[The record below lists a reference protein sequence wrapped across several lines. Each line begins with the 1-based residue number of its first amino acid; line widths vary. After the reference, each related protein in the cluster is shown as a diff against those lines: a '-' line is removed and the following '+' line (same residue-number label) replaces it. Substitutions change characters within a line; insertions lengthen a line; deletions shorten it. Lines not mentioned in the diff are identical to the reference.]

1 MGKRLH
7 RALVM
12 LLLTVS
18 ILLAAVAPAFA
29 ATVTV
34 SAIRVG
40 QYTDYTRIVIEANG
54 TTTYAKSTVNDPY
67 RIIIDINNATLGSIS
82 GPLDVDDGTVRQVR
96 WSQYSPTVVRVV
108 IELEV
113 AMPYTASTLSGP
125 FRVVVDVTKQKSNQP
140 APGIRVGLLWQ
151 QSEVAFGGTGA
162 FDIVNLATGGVIAT
176 GSANST
182 WKVKSETAGYGV
194 YNPSGTK
201 VGTFTG
207 PVRIKLQN
215 PASYRLTAKS
225 LQYRGEFEVK
235 KNATNQIA
243 LINELD
249 TESYLYGV
257 VPKEMPS
264 SWNLNALRAQA
275 MAARTYSRANMG
287 RRAAEGF
294 DMYDST
300 EDQVYGGASGEAT
313 STTTAVNDTRGT
325 VMIYGGTLINALF
338 HSTAGGYTEHNEN
351 VFNQPAE
358 PYLRGVATTWESA
371 SPSYNWTAKITN
383 TDMQSKLNANPETAV
398 GTLQAIT
405 PHDKGVSGR
414 WLWVDIAGTQ
424 GTKTVRADTFRKAV
438 GAGTVKSTLFTL
450 TRSGTDWAFTGK
462 GYGHGVGMPQY
473 SAKGMGD
480 AGYAFRK
487 ILRTFYTDG
496 IRFQVQY

>member
-1 MGKRLH
+1 MGNRLH
-7 RALVM
+7 RALGA
-12 LLLTVS
+12 LLVTLSV
-18 ILLAAVAPAFA
+18 LLATVAPALA

-40 QYTDYTRIVIEANG
+40 QYTDYTRIVIEASG
-54 TTTYAKSTVNDPY
+54 TTTYAQSTADDPY
-67 RIIIDINNATLGSIS
+67 RIIIDVSNATLGSITS
-82 GPLDVDDGTVRQVR
+82 PIDVDDGTVRQVR
-96 WSQYSPTVVRVV
+96 WSQFSPTVVRVV

-113 AMPYTASTLSGP
+113 AMPYTHSTLSGP
-125 FRVVVDVTKQKSNQP
+125 FRILVDVTKQKSTQP
-140 APGIRVGLLWQ
+140 APAIRVGLLWQ

-162 FDIVNLATGGVIAT
+162 FNIVNLATGGLIAT
-176 GSANST
+176 GTANTT
-182 WKVKSETAGYGV
+182 WKVKAETTGYGV

-207 PVRIKLQN
+207 PIRVKLQT
-215 PASYRLTAKS
+215 PASYRLTAKG

-235 KNATNQIA
+235 KNVANQVA
-243 LINELD
+243 LINEVD

-257 VPKEMPS
+257 VPKEMS
-264 SWNLNALRAQA
+264 STWNLNALRAQA
-275 MAARTYSRANMG
+275 MAARTYARANMG
-287 RRAAEGF
+287 RRAADGC
-294 DMYDST
+294 DVYDST
-300 EDQVYGGASGEAT
+300 EDQVYGGATGEAA

-325 VMIYGGTLINALF
+325 VMIYGGALINALF
-338 HSTAGGYTEHNEN
+338 HSTAGGYTENNEN
-351 VFNQPAE
+351 VFDQAAM

-371 SPSYNWTAKITN
+371 SPVYNWTATVTN
-383 TDMQSKLNANPETAV
+383 TDMQTKLNANPETAV

-414 WLWVDIAGTQ
+414 WLWVDITGSQ